1 MGSNLNRLREKKL
14 INAYL
19 FNPLHGWIKDIASE
33 TPEVADTHTGN
44 KLNSEALYWLYLL
57 PI

>member
-44 KLNSEALYWLYLL
+44 KLNSEALY
-57 PI
+57 